1 MNASLGVR
9 AVQALLA
16 VAVVAYAVQGVINEG
31 GSTLWETWVYP
42 GLILAAGALC
52 VTRAARVRVDR
63 IAWSLLALGMLLW
76 VAGEAWYSLFLAD
89 IEEPPIP
96 SVADVLW
103 LAFYP
108 CCYLALVLML
118 HNRQEKLRLS
128 LWLDGV
134 IGALVVSAVGAALV
148 FRAILASGAGDTAL
162 VGTDL
167 AFLLGDFALIG
178 LVIAVFALTGWR
190 PGRTWVM
197 LGGGLVLFALVDG
210 FFMWEDATDHAIGGT
225 GPAAL
230 WPAGALLVAAAA
242 FVRSGP
248 GGSPAGGDGGRSA
261 LVPEGA
267 RVVTMPLV
275 FALTALALL
284 IVHAFAPLNPL
295 ALGLAVA
302 TLAGVIVRLAVSF
315 RDNVMLLTTSR
326 HEALTDSLTGLG
338 NRRRLMLDLERAATG
353 ATEERPYA
361 LLLFDLDGF
370 KRYNDCFGHPAGD
383 ALLAKLGSNL
393 SFAMGRHGT
402 TYRLGGDEFCVLLD
416 GDQKLVDELL
426 PEARAALFEH
436 GRGFEVGSSC
446 GVALLPADASDPAD
460 ALKLADHRLY
470 EQKTTAQRASVSR
483 QAGDALLQALQERE
497 PDLRGHV
504 DDVAELAVAV
514 GRKMGLDSDELHQ
527 VARAADL
534 HDVGKL
540 AVPDAILNKPGP
552 LDDAEWGFMRQHTIV
567 GDRILS
573 AAPALEPVAKL
584 VRASHERYDGR
595 GYPDKLAGD
604 DIPLG
609 ARIVAVCDAYHAMT
623 SDRPYRKAM
632 AMRSA
637 IMELRRCAGLQ
648 FDPDVVKA
656 FCDLVDPGVEANL
669 ENVSFL
675 RAAASL

>member
-1 MNASLGVR
+1 MK
-9 AVQALLA
+9 AVWGLQALLGVTA
-16 VAVVAYAVQGVINEG
+16 VGYAVQGVANG
-31 GSTLWETWVYP
+31 GASTLWETWIYP
-42 GLILAAGALC
+42 GLILAAGSLC
-52 VTRAARVRVDR
+52 VARATREQTDR
-63 IAWSLLALGMLLW
+63 IAWSLLGLGMLLW

-89 IEEPPIP
+89 LDEAPIP
-96 SVADVLW
+96 SVSDVLW

-108 CCYLALVLML
+108 CCYAALVLL
-118 HNRQEKLRLS
+118 VHNRQEQLRLS

-148 FRAILASGAGDTAL
+148 FRAILASGEGDTAL
-162 VGTDL
+162 MGTDL

-210 FFMWEDATDHAIGGT
+210 FFMWEDATGHAIGGT

-242 FVRSGP
+242 WVRSGP
-248 GGSPAGGDGGRSA
+248 GGSPHDDGGGRAA
-261 LVPEGA
+261 LAPEGA

-302 TLAGVIVRLAVSF
+302 TLAGVIVRLAITF
-315 RDNVMLLTTSR
+315 RANVDLLSASR
-326 HEALTDSLTGLG
+326 REALTDALTGLG
-338 NRRRLMLDLERAATG
+338 NRRRLMLDLERAVAMATP
-353 ATEERPYA
+353 ERPYA
-361 LLLFDLDGF
+361 LMLFDLDGF

-383 ALLAKLGSNL
+383 ALLAKLGANL
-393 SFAMGRHGT
+393 SFAMGGHGSA
-402 TYRLGGDEFCVLLD
+402 YRLGGDEFCVLLD
-416 GDQKLVDELL
+416 GDAKLVDELL
-426 PEARAALFEH
+426 PEARAALGEH
-436 GRGFEVGSSC
+436 GRGFDVGTSC
-446 GVALLPADASDPAD
+446 GVALLPGDASDPAA

-470 EQKTTAQRASVSR
+470 AQKTTAQRASVSR

-504 DDVAELAVAV
+504 DNVAELAVAL
-514 GRKMGLDSDELHQ
+514 GRRMGLDSDELYQ

-595 GYPDKLAGD
+595 GYPDRLAGD

-609 ARIVAVCDAYHAMT
+609 ARIVAVCDAYQAMT

-632 AMRSA
+632 PMRSA

-656 FCDLVDPGVEANL
+656 FCDLVDPSADADL
-669 ENVSFL
+669 DNVSFL
-675 RAAASL
+675 RQAARL